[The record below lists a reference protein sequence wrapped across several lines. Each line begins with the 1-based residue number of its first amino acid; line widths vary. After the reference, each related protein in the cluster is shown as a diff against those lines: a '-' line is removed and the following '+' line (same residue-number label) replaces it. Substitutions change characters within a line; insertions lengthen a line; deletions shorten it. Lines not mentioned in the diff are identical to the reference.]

1 MNKQELFNYI
11 YFIAPFIIVCYF
23 LFFSMINMDLSGIVY
38 LIGLLS
44 CTMLTVFIGNI
55 LVSKNRL
62 DTPNESC
69 QIVTINHFLGI
80 SNIPISLIVYCF
92 TAGYIIYTSAF
103 YNGMIHIFAGIVF
116 LSSLIGIDIYWLYSN
131 NCFSYKNIVTAFVIG
146 SLFGIGWGY
155 FINLLPNKSLQYVPG
170 YPNMCRVPKKKSFK
184 CNNGRREANVE

>member
-44 CTMLTVFIGNI
+44 CTMLTVFIGNT

-62 DTPNESC
+62 DNPNESC

-92 TAGYIIYTSAF
+92 TAGYVIYTSAV
-103 YNGMIHIFAGIVF
+103 YNGLIRIFATIVF
-116 LSSLIGIDIYWLYSN
+116 LLGVIIMDIYWLYSN
-131 NCFSYKNIVTAFVIG
+131 DCFITKNIIIAFVIG

-155 FINLLPNKSLQYVPG
+155 FINLLPNKSLQYVAGQPG
-170 YPNMCRVPKKKSFK
+170 ICIKPKKQSFK
-184 CNNGRREANVE
+184 CAKKKT